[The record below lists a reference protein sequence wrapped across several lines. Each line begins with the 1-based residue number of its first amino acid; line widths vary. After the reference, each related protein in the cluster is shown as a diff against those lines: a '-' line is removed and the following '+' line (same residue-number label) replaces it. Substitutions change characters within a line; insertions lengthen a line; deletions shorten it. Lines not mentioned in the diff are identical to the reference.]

1 MGNAMTWHPVSREKF
16 EHLLKEEIETL
27 TPAALEAYEKYSKA
41 PYEQP
46 CLRDSASGIERVFVV
61 ARNGNGNR
69 LLFFD
74 DVEEEF
80 GVGVPDSDGV
90 LRDLGTLGPLV
101 AAVLALDRIESTPQ
115 VTDGR

>member
-1 MGNAMTWHPVSREKF
+1 MTWHPVSREKF

-27 TPAALEAYEKYSKA
+27 TPAALKAYEKYSKA

-61 ARNGNGNR
+61 ARNGNR

-90 LRDLGTLGPLV
+90 LRDLGTFGPLV
-101 AAVLALDRIESTPQ
+101 AAVLALDKIEATPQ
-115 VTDGR
+115 AADRR